1 MLAESNDAVEAQQA
15 DESLYALEQLTLA
28 NIPSRHPVAMFAQR
42 YNNQIEGH
50 FIPDERLLLK
60 DEIVTAVSC
69 WVQHAEPVEL
79 GGHVDFY
86 ILSRGE
92 AFNSSA
98 DREFVRGNWLSET
111 IDEEFVAARYHEAV
125 TASILRKPMFS
136 RGAVPSKER
145 SFIMQYRG
153 VFPMFAENHARLRL
167 AIVSAET
174 FIELKD

>member
-1 MLAESNDAVEAQQA
+1 MHANATDETAVSTE
-15 DESLYALEQLTLA
+15 DRVYSLEPLQLV
-28 NIPSRHPVAMFAQR
+28 NIPERHPVAAFASK
-42 YNNQIEGH
+42 YLELAEGH

-60 DEIVTAVSC
+60 DELVIALSC

-92 AFNSSA
+92 AFSSSV
-98 DREFVRGNWLSET
+98 DREYVRGSWLSET
-111 IDEEFVAARYHEAV
+111 IAEEFVAARYHEAV
-125 TASILRKPMFS
+125 TASILRKPMYS

-167 AIVSAET
+167 AVVSAET

>member
-1 MLAESNDAVEAQQA
+1 MQAETQGAQPDE
-15 DESLYALEQLTLA
+15 DESIYALEPLPLA
-28 NIPSRHPVAMFAQR
+28 QIPERHPVAMFAER
-42 YNNQIEGH
+42 YGRLAEGH
-50 FIPDERLLLK
+50 FIPDEVKLLK
-60 DEIVTAVSC
+60 DEFVHAVGC
-69 WVQHAEPVEL
+69 WVQHVEPVEL

-92 AFNSSA
+92 AFNSSI

-111 IDEEFVAARYHEAV
+111 IDEEFVASRYHEAV
-125 TASILRKPMFS
+125 TSSILRKPRYS
-136 RGAVPSKER
+136 RGAVPSMER

>member
-1 MLAESNDAVEAQQA
+1 MQAETQGAQPDE
-15 DESLYALEQLTLA
+15 DESIYALEPLPLA
-28 NIPSRHPVAMFAQR
+28 QIPERHPVAMFAER
-42 YNNQIEGH
+42 YGH
-50 FIPDERLLLK
+50 
-60 DEIVTAVSC
+60 AVGC
-69 WVQHAEPVEL
+69 WVQHVEPVEL

-92 AFNSSA
+92 AFNSSI

-111 IDEEFVAARYHEAV
+111 IDEEFVASRYHEAV
-125 TASILRKPMFS
+125 TSSILRKPRYS
-136 RGAVPSKER
+136 RGAVPSMER

>member
-1 MLAESNDAVEAQQA
+1 MQAGTVAQESV
-15 DESLYALEQLTLA
+15 DESVFALEPLQLV
-28 NIPSRHPVAMFAQR
+28 NIPQRHPVAAFARR
-42 YNNQIEGH
+42 YQNFVEGH

-60 DEIVTAVSC
+60 DEMVRALSC
-69 WVQHAEPVEL
+69 WMEHVEPVEL

-86 ILSRGE
+86 ILSPGE
-92 AFNSSA
+92 AFSLSN
-98 DREFVRGNWLSET
+98 EEYLRGSWMSEAV
-111 IDEEFVAARYHEAV
+111 DEGFVASRYHEAV

-136 RGAVPSKER
+136 RGAVPSLDR

-167 AIVSAET
+167 AMVAAET